1 MGCPVLALFV
11 DITHT
16 TYDFRIMWEVL
27 ESMPCKRQLKRALE
41 EVVKQYEAWK
51 EVVHASGPRALRLI
65 PGYRDHALRGEWKG
79 ARSSYLTKKWRVL
92 YVVEGDRFEVLVLE
106 VNPHDY

>member
-1 MGCPVLALFV
+1 
-11 DITHT
+11 
-16 TYDFRIMWEVL
+16 MWEVL
-27 ESMPCKRQLKRALE
+27 ESRPCKRQLRRAPK

-51 EVVHASGPRALRLI
+51 EVVQASGPRALRLI
-65 PGYRDHALRGEWKG
+65 PGYRDHALKGEWKG

>member
-1 MGCPVLALFV
+1 MLVFIVRRIAQSLFV
-11 DITHT
+11 M
-16 TYDFRIMWEVL
+16 FVVAMLAFIMFNYVGDPVHQMVGIETSFEERAQL
-27 ESMPCKRQLKRALE
+27 RESLGLNDPSLVQFARFAGNALK
-41 EVVKQYEAWK
+41 
-51 EVVHASGPRALRLI
+51 
-65 PGYRDHALRGEWKG
+65 GERKG